1 MENFLNDMKMA
12 GIYIHMP
19 YCKTRCPYC
28 DFFTQTSLASRS
40 RYEKALIR
48 EMELRRDYL
57 GDAQK
62 VETIYFGG
70 GTPSL
75 FTPSQL
81 GHIVEWVYRLFPV
94 SDDPEVT
101 LEANPDDVSLSFYHG
116 LLSAG
121 INRLSLGT
129 QSFIDEELKFLGRR
143 HNAAQN
149 HQAIQQALEAGF
161 TNISLD
167 LIYGLPLSVEEKT
180 LSGVGLRQGLEPGRN
195 ALSVEAI
202 VNNLTIIFSYPITHL
217 SAYHLTIEPGTPFG
231 RMKEKGALQ
240 ELDEQD
246 SLKQFETLIEFTRE
260 KGMEQYELSS
270 FAWPGYHS
278 RHNSS
283 YWQRKPY
290 LGLGPS
296 AHSYNTRQRHWSVAH
311 LKNYM
316 DAIEA
321 GRLPLEE
328 EQLTTRDRF
337 NEHVITALRTAEG
350 INLEEITK
358 LYGKDYRDYLVK
370 AAKAYLDSSQ
380 LVMQNN
386 HLKLTDQ
393 GKFISDAI
401 MRELMQ
407 VHR

>member
-1 MENFLNDMKMA
+1 MA

-202 VNNLTIIFSYPITHL
+202 
-217 SAYHLTIEPGTPFG
+217 
-231 RMKEKGALQ
+231 
-240 ELDEQD
+240 
-246 SLKQFETLIEFTRE
+246 
-260 KGMEQYELSS
+260 
-270 FAWPGYHS
+270 
-278 RHNSS
+278 
-283 YWQRKPY
+283 
-290 LGLGPS
+290 
-296 AHSYNTRQRHWSVAH
+296 
-311 LKNYM
+311 
-316 DAIEA
+316 
-321 GRLPLEE
+321 
-328 EQLTTRDRF
+328 
-337 NEHVITALRTAEG
+337 
-350 INLEEITK
+350 
-358 LYGKDYRDYLVK
+358 
-370 AAKAYLDSSQ
+370 
-380 LVMQNN
+380 
-386 HLKLTDQ
+386 
-393 GKFISDAI
+393 
-401 MRELMQ
+401 
-407 VHR
+407 